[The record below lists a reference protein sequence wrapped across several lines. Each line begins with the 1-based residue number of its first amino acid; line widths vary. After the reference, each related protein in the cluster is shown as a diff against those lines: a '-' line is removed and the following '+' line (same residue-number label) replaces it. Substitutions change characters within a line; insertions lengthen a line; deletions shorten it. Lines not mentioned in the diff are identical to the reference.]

1 MFSVEVK
8 MLVVDADVATALMVA
23 GAFHVRTAA
32 AAAAVSKTITPS
44 TFVPFTSSPN
54 FLIPQLPPPH
64 HQQDLECSFVCC
76 LIILIA
82 AIHVVNSDIE
92 GMSYCCSTRLS
103 LSMHQCIC
111 PSFKQRGVIAYQL

>member
-54 FLIPQLPPPH
+54 FLIPQLPPPPP
-64 HQQDLECSFVCC
+64 
-76 LIILIA
+76 
-82 AIHVVNSDIE
+82 
-92 GMSYCCSTRLS
+92 STRFGMFICLLS
-103 LSMHQCIC
+103 DHPDCCYSCC
-111 PSFKQRGVIAYQL
+111 EF